1 LHSTVAAAVPPL
13 QLPKSAT
20 LEHFPDGPAGTLAVL
35 KRMRRAVLDSKT
47 HPLIRAQA
55 VAIVQ
60 PMPAKNWR
68 AEAAAVQN
76 WMKRH
81 IRYVRDVRD
90 VETLQAPDYTLR
102 VRAGDC
108 DDQAMLAAAL
118 LESIGHPT
126 RFVAIGRA
134 PRSYS
139 HVFAETLVGDRWTA
153 LETTVDL
160 PIGRA
165 PSFAGMPGAPRPLVV
180 YNR

>member
-1 LHSTVAAAVPPL
+1 LHTAVAAAVTP
-13 QLPKSAT
+13 QLPSSAT

-35 KRMRRAVLDSKT
+35 KRMRGAVLEAKK
-47 HPLIRAQA
+47 HPAIRAQA

-60 PMPAKNWR
+60 PTPAKNWR
-68 AEAAAVQN
+68 AEAAAVQA
-76 WMKRH
+76 WVRRH

-108 DDQAMLAAAL
+108 DDHAMLTAAL

-134 PRSYS
+134 PRRYS
-139 HVFAETLVGDRWTA
+139 HVFAETLVGDRWIP
-153 LETTVDL
+153 LETTIDL

-165 PSFAGMPGAPRPLVV
+165 PSFAGLPGAPRPLVV